1 MTAEIEPSVGT
12 TQGLVGR
19 GMSEEGA
26 IMSFRIGSSVASLT
40 AQRYLSKNQLQ
51 TEKSLRSLASGSRIV
66 QAGDDAAGFAI
77 GESLRGQISGIK
89 QSKFNTES
97 AVAMIQT
104 AEGSLNEQNNIL
116 IRMRELSVYAASDT
130 VGEEEREFLDKEYQ
144 QLGAEFNRIAQTAR
158 FGNKQLLTGTGQKFE
173 FQVGPF
179 SGPEN
184 RVSFSLDAD
193 TTAESVGIKG
203 SSVSSQDEAVDSLNT
218 LDNALLK
225 VASARS
231 SFGAA
236 QSRFQYTIDTLAAQA
251 ENMEQARSLIM
262 DVDVADEVTKLAS
275 SQILQEMGVA
285 VLAQA
290 NSDSQRVMRLIPN

>member
-1 MTAEIEPSVGT
+1 
-12 TQGLVGR
+12 
-19 GMSEEGA
+19 
-26 IMSFRIGSSVASLT
+26 MSFRIGSAVASLT
-40 AQRYLSKNQLQ
+40 AQRYLHKNQLQ
-51 TEKSLRSLASGSRIV
+51 TEKSLRSLASGRRIV

-77 GESLRGQISGIK
+77 GENLRGQISGLR
-89 QSKFNTES
+89 QAKFNAES

-116 IRMRELSVYAASDT
+116 IRLRELSVYAASDT
-130 VGEEEREFLDKEYQ
+130 VGEAERGFLNKEFQ
-144 QLGAEFNRIAQTAR
+144 QLSAEFDRIAQSAR
-158 FGNKQLLTGTGQKFE
+158 FGNKQLLTGTGQQFE

-184 RVSFSLDAD
+184 RVEFSLDAD
-193 TTAESVGIKG
+193 TTADSVGIKG
-203 SSVSSQDEAVDSLNT
+203 SSIESQGEAVDTLTT
-218 LDNALLK
+218 LDSALLSI
-225 VASARS
+225 AGARS

-236 QSRFQYTIDTLAAQA
+236 QSRFQYTIDALAAQT

-275 SQILQEMGVA
+275 SQILQDMGTS

-290 NSDSQRVMRLIPN
+290 NSDSQRVLRLIPT

>member
-1 MTAEIEPSVGT
+1 
-12 TQGLVGR
+12 
-19 GMSEEGA
+19 
-26 IMSFRIGSSVASLT
+26 MSFRIGSAVASLT
-40 AQRYLSKNQLQ
+40 AQRYLHKNQLQ
-51 TEKSLRSLASGSRIV
+51 TEKSLRSLASGRRVV

-77 GESLRGQISGIK
+77 GENLRGQISGLR
-89 QSKFNTES
+89 QAKFNAES

-116 IRMRELSVYAASDT
+116 IRLRELSVYSASDT
-130 VGEEEREFLDKEYQ
+130 VGEAERGFLNKEFQ
-144 QLGAEFNRIAQTAR
+144 QLSAEFDRIAQSAR
-158 FGNKQLLTGTGQKFE
+158 FGNKQLLTGTGQQFE

-184 RVSFSLDAD
+184 RVEFSLDAD
-193 TTAESVGIKG
+193 TTADSVGIKG
-203 SSVSSQDEAVDSLNT
+203 SSIESQSEAVETLST
-218 LDNALLK
+218 LDSALLS
-225 VASARS
+225 VAAARS

-236 QSRFQYTIDTLAAQA
+236 QSRFQYTIDALAAQA

-275 SQILQEMGVA
+275 SQILQDMGTS

-290 NSDSQRVMRLIPN
+290 NSDSQRVLRLIPT

>member
-1 MTAEIEPSVGT
+1 
-12 TQGLVGR
+12 
-19 GMSEEGA
+19 
-26 IMSFRIGSSVASLT
+26 MSFRIGSSVASLT

-179 SGPEN
+179 
-184 RVSFSLDAD
+184 
-193 TTAESVGIKG
+193 
-203 SSVSSQDEAVDSLNT
+203 
-218 LDNALLK
+218 
-225 VASARS
+225 
-231 SFGAA
+231 
-236 QSRFQYTIDTLAAQA
+236 
-251 ENMEQARSLIM
+251 
-262 DVDVADEVTKLAS
+262 
-275 SQILQEMGVA
+275 
-285 VLAQA
+285 
-290 NSDSQRVMRLIPN
+290 